1 MAVTLVASVKMYAGE
16 TPSANPYFSTL
27 SAVSLSELPAKS
39 AALVTK
45 ADAKNRV
52 EATIDV
58 VKAAVGLNP
67 AAAVAIVGA
76 IAKSVPEMASVA
88 AGTAVTLVP
97 DQAVAIARAAAA
109 AAPSEAGK
117 IVEAVAHVPLLQYPH
132 RSECNNRECKQ
143 FSDSGCVPSS
153 ASLSFWTALRSTN
166 PNAYN
171 CNPSGF
177 RWNGSARR
185 TPIRKSVILLALFF
199 SPFFVRRRRA
209 FFILTRYPVGLNIDP
224 SRK

>member
-1 MAVTLVASVKMYAGE
+1 MKTMKLLSLVMAVTLVASVKMYAGE

-109 AAPSEAGK
+109 AAPSEAG
-117 IVEAVAHVPLLQYPH
+117 
-132 RSECNNRECKQ
+132 
-143 FSDSGCVPSS
+143 
-153 ASLSFWTALRSTN
+153 
-166 PNAYN
+166 
-171 CNPSGF
+171 
-177 RWNGSARR
+177 
-185 TPIRKSVILLALFF
+185 
-199 SPFFVRRRRA
+199 
-209 FFILTRYPVGLNIDP
+209 
-224 SRK
+224 